1 MNKSY
6 TIVATLGNDL
16 EQIIAADFLDDN
28 ELAIVQNKLSVI
40 FDAVDLYQEFCSSMS
55 EAEIYRWEEQN
66 GLPDL
71 VVPYPFFI
79 FCNKKH
85 RDLIA
90 YLTVSGI
97 GIQLDESDVPGAFE
111 RVDTINLLTTE
122 L

>member
-16 EQIIAADFLDDN
+16 EQIIAADFLDQN
-28 ELAIVQNKLSVI
+28 ELAIIHNKLSKI
-40 FDAVDLYQEFCSSMS
+40 FDAVDLYQEFCGSMS
-55 EAEIYRWEEQN
+55 ELELDRWQEQN
-66 GLPDL
+66 GLPD
-71 VVPYPFFI
+71 VIVPYPFFI

-90 YLTVSGI
+90 YLTVCGV
-97 GIQLDESDVPGAFE
+97 GIQLSESEVPGAFE
-111 RVDTINLLTTE
+111 RFDTINLLTTE